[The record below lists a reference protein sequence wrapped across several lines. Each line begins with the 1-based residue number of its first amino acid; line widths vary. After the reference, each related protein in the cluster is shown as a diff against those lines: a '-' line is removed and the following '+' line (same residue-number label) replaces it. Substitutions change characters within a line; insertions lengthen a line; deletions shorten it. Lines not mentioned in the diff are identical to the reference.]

1 MSKLDK
7 NLNLASGFISQALGL
22 FGMYAVIFLRSE
34 VVTAPFV
41 GIGIIGFC
49 ILFMYGLQK
58 AMTSGQS

>member
-34 VVTAPFV
+34 AVTMPFV
-41 GIGIIGFC
+41 VIGVIGFGV
-49 ILFMYGLQK
+49 LFMYGLQK
-58 AMTSGQS
+58 AVGTTT